1 MIILQMVVTGSI
13 ENALR
18 IKENALE
25 VDANLSSRE
34 HLAVEM
40 LSLFDSSQIFEY
52 KKIAA
57 RGEKV
62 VRQFSKSK
70 DLKLR
75 GEKSLV
81 LTNSRVDSLFEQLSK
96 SSENKNRILNQL
108 SESVMLSDK
117 AVGSILTNLET
128 RESDLQMMGERMS
141 AEESEFLNIAR
152 DGKIFFLS
160 LKGNLQELQI
170 RQDLSLLKDFQ
181 LLIGT
186 KSSLLDAFKS
196 FATVLEDTAF
206 IDLSKQFS
214 SSIEKAVSDGSALF
228 SEANVQFKIIK
239 EFKQTVETALLIT
252 NKQVASAEK
261 SVADAKK
268 NTLAIYLLVLIITSL
283 LFIVLSISLISS
295 ITGPINK
302 LSGCMDVL
310 GKGDFT
316 IEIPFNGTDEISQ
329 IASRLR
335 SMVANLSS
343 MLQHVQKSAEGLFL
357 QTTEVNNIADSVA
370 IMIQKQRNRSS
381 EVSLS
386 GNNVSTNVA
395 SISKTTIELSKSVTG
410 ITESI
415 EDIGTSISEVT
426 ITCREES
433 NIAVQADLDARSAEE
448 MMQHLGESAGKI
460 GTVIDVIK
468 SISEQTNLL
477 ALNATIEAARAGSAH
492 AETGVVIP
500 TTDAEAFIR
509 GSAEAGVLRIVQ

>member
-1 MIILQMVVTGSI
+1 MSRALQ
-13 ENALR
+13 
-18 IKENALE
+18 
-25 VDANLSSRE
+25 
-34 HLAVEM
+34 
-40 LSLFDSSQIFEY
+40 
-52 KKIAA
+52 
-57 RGEKV
+57 
-62 VRQFSKSK
+62 
-70 DLKLR
+70 
-75 GEKSLV
+75 
-81 LTNSRVDSLFEQLSK
+81 
-96 SSENKNRILNQL
+96 
-108 SESVMLSDK
+108 
-117 AVGSILTNLET
+117 
-128 RESDLQMMGERMS
+128 
-141 AEESEFLNIAR
+141 
-152 DGKIFFLS
+152 
-160 LKGNLQELQI
+160 
-170 RQDLSLLKDFQ
+170 
-181 LLIGT
+181 
-186 KSSLLDAFKS
+186 
-196 FATVLEDTAF
+196 
-206 IDLSKQFS
+206 
-214 SSIEKAVSDGSALF
+214 
-228 SEANVQFKIIK
+228 
-239 EFKQTVETALLIT
+239 
-252 NKQVASAEK
+252 ASAC
-261 SVADAKK
+261 
-268 NTLAIYLLVLIITSL
+268 VLIITSL

-477 ALNATIEAARAGSAH
+477 ALNATIEAARAGSAGKGF
-492 AETGVVIP
+492 TVVASEVKALAMQ
-500 TTDAEAFIR
+500 TAEATNDIR
-509 GSAEAGVLRIVQ
+509 THVIDMQKSTENAIGAIRKIVDIIHLMSTHSDLIAKSVQEQSSTINAIIQTMSGTNRSAKTIADNVTSSAEGISEMTSGIQEVDESLQNTATAINDIHKRIMGLAGLGTGLKEKINEFKI